1 MRKFIQISFLLA
13 VFIIFCGC
21 AQSYRA
27 INPSNIG
34 YTSSMDLQDI
44 ILSYRYD
51 VLNEKGN
58 TKFSKKERKNNVKV
72 VAVKIKNNSD
82 RIVNIGKNA
91 AFYNGNAI
99 LYPLDALTTRN
110 ALKQSVPSHLLYL
123 LLSPLTLSVNGS
135 DPFPIGLIL
144 GPAISGG
151 NMIAA
156 GSANND
162 FYNELSQY
170 DILYRDINPGETVY
184 GLVGFSN
191 MNYAPLS
198 IKLIE

>member
-1 MRKFIQISFLLA
+1 MNIS
-13 VFIIFCGC
+13 
-21 AQSYRA
+21 
-27 INPSNIG
+27 
-34 YTSSMDLQDI
+34 
-44 ILSYRYD
+44 
-51 VLNEKGN
+51 
-58 TKFSKKERKNNVKV
+58 
-72 VAVKIKNNSD
+72 
-82 RIVNIGKNA
+82 KNA
-91 AFYNGNAI
+91 AFYNGNVI

-135 DPFPIGLIL
+135 DPFPVGLIL

-156 GSANND
+156 GSANKD